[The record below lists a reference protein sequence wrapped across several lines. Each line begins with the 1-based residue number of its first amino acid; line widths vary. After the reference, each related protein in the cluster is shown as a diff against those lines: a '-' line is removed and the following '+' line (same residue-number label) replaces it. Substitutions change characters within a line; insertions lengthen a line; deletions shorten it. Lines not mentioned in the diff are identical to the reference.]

1 MRYVTFGE
9 IMLRLK
15 PPGFERFF
23 QSPRL
28 EATFGG
34 AESNVAAGLAGFG
47 LDTSFITL
55 LPQNKIGDACVAE
68 LMKYGINTSGIVR
81 KGDRVGIYFLEQG
94 NNQRPSNVIYDRTR
108 SAIAGIEPGDIDW
121 KSVLKECGWFH
132 ISGITPALSE
142 GAAGQ
147 AIEAVRTARR
157 QGATVSCDLNFR
169 KKLWRYGKPAPEVMR
184 ELMDYVDITVGNEED
199 VQKSL
204 EIETDVDVES
214 GSIDIER
221 FKSLTGDVLN
231 QFDSLKKIA
240 VTIRTSLSADVNL
253 WQAVLNNRHEFIV
266 SREYEIRDIVDRVG
280 SGDAF
285 CAGLIYGLSILE
297 DDRKALEFA
306 TASGCLKHSVHGDFP
321 LATVDEVMSLVRGSG
336 SGRIQR

>member
-1 MRYVTFGE
+1 VRYVTFGE

-15 PPGFERFF
+15 PPGFERFL

-47 LDTSFITL
+47 LETSFITL
-55 LPQNKIGDACVAE
+55 LPTNKIGDACVAE
-68 LMKYGINTSGIVR
+68 LRKHNINTSWVVR
-81 KGDRVGIYFLEQG
+81 KGDRIGIYFLEQG
-94 NNQRPSNVIYDRTR
+94 NNQRPSSVIYDRSR

-121 KSVLKECGWFH
+121 KSALNGCGWFH
-132 ISGITPALSE
+132 ISGITPALSL

-147 AIEAVRTARR
+147 AAEAARTAREM
-157 QGATVSCDLNFR
+157 GATVSCDLNFR
-169 KKLWRYGKPAPEVMR
+169 KKLWKYGKSAPEVMR
-184 ELMDYVDITVGNEED
+184 ELMGYVDIAVGNEED

-204 EIETDVDVES
+204 GIEANVDVES

-221 FKSLTGDVLN
+221 YRILTGAVLD
-231 QFDSLKKIA
+231 QFRMLKKIA
-240 VTIRTSLSADVNL
+240 VTIRTSLSADSNL
-253 WQAVLNNRHEFIV
+253 WQAALNNRRDYIV
-266 SREYEIRDIVDRVG
+266 SREYKIRDIIDRVG

-285 CAGLIYGLSILE
+285 CAGLVYGLSLLD
-297 DDRKALEFA
+297 DDREALEFA
-306 TASGCLKHSVHGDFP
+306 AASGCLKHSVHGDFS
-321 LATVDEVMSLVRGSG
+321 LATVEEVMNLVRGSG